1 MSTPDK
7 PPPRSFR
14 IDPAWLAIGISLG
27 TALGVILNNIGVW
40 LSVGVV
46 LGVLGGYL
54 FAKQ

>member
-14 IDPAWLAIGISLG
+14 MDPAWLAIGISLG
-27 TALGVILNNIGVW
+27 TALGVILNNIGLW
-40 LSVGVV
+40 LSIGVV
-46 LGVLGGYL
+46 LGISGGYV